1 MSEKQQAECEREKR
15 GHIILGILGAVQGEE
30 LSLLRG
36 LRGLVV
42 DRVARVR
49 VVVKHGLDKVRKEDG
64 LVLDREHVDEAELG
78 CDRAATSEG
87 V

>member
-1 MSEKQQAECEREKR
+1 MSEKQQAEDEREEQD
-15 GHIILGILGAVQGEE
+15 HNILGILGAIQGEE

-36 LRGLVV
+36 LWGLVV